1 MGRTTKSN
9 ASNPLGVLFY
19 IALVVLLVIAIYAIP
34 YIIFKYLKKKYDLI
48 RAECKE
54 KKRCL
59 VSLIMVTIILFG
71 FVTMWAIGLFTENTH
86 NQNTP
91 NYFQEYCVTMLLGLV
106 CSAPFLI
113 TFWNGFRKHPQLLL
127 GIDEYRMELSHAL
140 TDKIVD
146 ENETDKLRSI
156 SKTYS
161 IPNEILQEEHDS
173 AYLNAIYDSA
183 ENGRGDEMTF
193 KVISD
198 LVKVL
203 GVSESAID
211 YSHEYMNKV
220 EKVLNIMN
228 GHIEPIDPPRAYLP
242 KRDEECYFF
251 ENCDLFENVK
261 DAVYVGTSIKLFD
274 KHSSLESL
282 NPRFY
287 VGKRISWGSMK
298 QIDSGILVITN
309 QRVAFLGQAIVREFL
324 YKKVL
329 GVDIGYDG
337 IQISRSRKTKKEVFK
352 LGALNKDLAVAL
364 ITYLTSQS

>member
-1 MGRTTKSN
+1 MGRKTKSN
-9 ASNPLGVLFY
+9 ATNPLLLIAFALF
-19 IALVVLLVIAIYAIP
+19 IVIAVYAIP
-34 YIIFKYLKKKYDLI
+34 YIIFNFLKKRYDLI
-48 RAECKE
+48 HPKCKE
-54 KKRCL
+54 KKWCL
-59 VSLIMVTIILFG
+59 FSLIMVTIILFG
-71 FVTMWAIGLFTENTH
+71 FVTMRALLFLD
-86 NQNTP
+86 QP
-91 NYFQEYCVTMLLGLV
+91 SGRDVISEYCFTMLLGLV

-113 TFWNGFRKHPQLLL
+113 TFWNGFRKHQKLLL

-274 KHSSLESL
+274 NDKST
-282 NPRFY
+282 
-287 VGKRISWGSMK
+287 I
-298 QIDSGILVITN
+298 I
-309 QRVAFLGQAIVREFL
+309 AINEEDFQL
-324 YKKVL
+324 HLLLLQQLLLKVL
-329 GVDIGYDG
+329 DG
-337 IQISRSRKTKKEVFK
+337 DVQ
-352 LGALNKDLAVAL
+352 
-364 ITYLTSQS
+364 YLLFPSM

>member
-1 MGRTTKSN
+1 MGRKTKSN
-9 ASNPLGVLFY
+9 ATNPLLL
-19 IALVVLLVIAIYAIP
+19 IAFALSIVIAVYAIP
-34 YIIFKYLKKKYDLI
+34 YIIFNFLKKRYDLI
-48 RAECKE
+48 HPKCKE
-54 KKRCL
+54 KKWCL
-59 VSLIMVTIILFG
+59 FSLIMVTIILFG
-71 FVTMWAIGLFTENTH
+71 FVTMRALLFLD
-86 NQNTP
+86 QP
-91 NYFQEYCVTMLLGLV
+91 SGRDVISEYCFTMLLGLV

-113 TFWNGFRKHPQLLL
+113 TFWNGFRKHQKLLL

-156 SKTYS
+156 SKAYS

-203 GVSESAID
+203 GVSRSAID
-211 YSHEYMNKV
+211 YSHEYMNKA

-324 YKKVL
+324 YKKII

-337 IQISRSRKTKKEVFK
+337 IQISRSRKIKKEVFK